1 MFAGMARGWKNLAC
15 KAQSTE
21 NAAKTEFQFVR
32 FEPKLQL
39 GWMFFDISLLLA
51 SFIRLFV
58 YSFILWL
65 SSHFF
70 FACPFLEVRPKPI
83 CSDLS
88 LFSFFTLHRI
98 KRCLASKHR
107 FFYSTSFVGK
117 TLLPKKTLLFD
128 KKVDYHKSLATFIE
142 DVDNVDHWEANQTGN
157 YQ

>member
-58 YSFILWL
+58 YSLTFQPFFLWL
-65 SSHFF
+65 
-70 FACPFLEVRPKPI
+70 PFPRSAAKTNLQR
-83 CSDLS
+83 
-88 LFSFFTLHRI
+88 SFLILILHI
-98 KRCLASKHR
+98 TPYQTVFCFQTPF

-117 TLLPKKTLLFD
+117 TLLPKKHYYYST
-128 KKVDYHKSLATFIE
+128 KS
-142 DVDNVDHWEANQTGN
+142 
-157 YQ
+157 